1 MSDFLNPNIMIISG
15 VIGVLLL
22 LWVIQLSIDD
32 DTLVWLIWVPM
43 VFIALYLLWVGGSWL
58 VARFM

>member
-1 MSDFLNPNIMIISG
+1 MIDFLNPNIMIISG

-43 VFIALYLLWVGGSWL
+43 VFIALYLRNNFV
-58 VARFM
+58 